1 MNLCQIFPLLT
12 IITSLYVAIFVAK
25 PWEVPK
31 DNKQRWARSALTGI
45 GTAIFVV
52 SGLVL
57 MGLSESTG
65 NCLRDIQNQNLGS
78 WAPCIMIPVFIVV
91 TISHYAAY
99 RQLIWLHS
107 VRKKIEHKKK

>member
-1 MNLCQIFPLLT
+1 MIIMTTLL
-12 IITSLYVAIFVAK
+12 LIFVAK

-31 DNKQRWARSALTGI
+31 DNTQRWTRSALTGI
-45 GTAIFVV
+45 STAVSLVSFFV
-52 SGLVL
+52 LL
-57 MGLSESTG
+57 GLSESTG

-91 TISHYAAY
+91 TISHYTAY

-107 VRKKIEHKKK
+107 VRKKIEHKK